1 MKKTNG
7 TQNNSIFDRA
17 SKAAGIWRRFRLPVY
32 ACIAVLFVAAAIPAT
47 KTWYAYNRAGKG
59 AGDGVTSAEV
69 AAGAMPYMLYVARP
83 QAAPDIDQID
93 HVDIYSS
100 SDAAQLNTFD
110 AIFGGVHN
118 MYTSAYV
125 RMPIY
130 GVPAGKNVKFTVTCQ
145 SDYLNSQSEI
155 EKYISNIIQMS
166 CTVIPTSV
174 IAENATARQIYEDA
188 MTYFQNNAASLAEV
202 SFVDYTVTTQN
213 GGKQVSVTGKKTEG
227 TEKGISFTI
236 PANQIQ
242 MVNDKA
248 YVYFKIDY
256 NEDLVYHYIR
266 TSLWGTGG
274 FKLGQTAEDDF
285 AGTIS
290 SGSPMVYDLKDITMT
305 ILD

>member
-32 ACIAVLFVAAAIPAT
+32 ACIAVLFVVAAIPAA
-47 KTWYAYNRAGKG
+47 KTWYAYNRADKG
-59 AGDGVTSAEV
+59 TSEGVTSAEV

-83 QAAPDIDQID
+83 QTDHIDQID
-93 HVDIYSS
+93 HIDIYSS

-130 GVPAGKNVKFTVTCQ
+130 GVPAGKSVKFTVTCQ

-166 CTVIPTSV
+166 CAVIPTSV
-174 IAENATARQIYEDA
+174 IAENATATQIYTDA
-188 MTYFQNNAASLAEV
+188 KSYFQTSAASLTEIC
-202 SFVDYTVTTQN
+202 FVDYSVTTVN
-213 GGKQVSVTGKKTEG
+213 GKKTVSVTGKKTEG

-242 MVNDKA
+242 LVNDKA

-285 AGTIS
+285 SGTIS
-290 SGSPMVYDLKDITMT
+290 SGSPMVFDLKDITMT
-305 ILD
+305 VLD